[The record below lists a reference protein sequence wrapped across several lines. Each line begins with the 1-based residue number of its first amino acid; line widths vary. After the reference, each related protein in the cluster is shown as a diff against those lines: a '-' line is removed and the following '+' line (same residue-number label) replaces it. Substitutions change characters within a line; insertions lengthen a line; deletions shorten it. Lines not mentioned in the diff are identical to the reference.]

1 MRWRMARPKR
11 RFAPGFAPT
20 LRATGVQRVW
30 AFDEGRFGLRVGLR
44 KRWCPRGIRPPW
56 LVHDRYEWLW
66 LYAAV
71 EPVSGQSLFLLL
83 PRVTKEWF
91 ELFLTA
97 FGAATVGERVGL
109 ALDCSG
115 AHRADIPWPKH
126 VVPLPLPRYSPELN
140 PAEQVFRTLRPKLT
154 NRIFPTLAELE
165 TAITDHL
172 QPYWQQPAA
181 LQRLTGYPW
190 WISAVNTMSHNP

>member
-1 MRWRMARPKR
+1 MPRPKK
-11 RFAPGFAPT
+11 RFAPGFAAT

-91 ELFLTA
+91 GVFLAA

-109 ALDCSG
+109 VLDGSG
-115 AHRADIPWPKH
+115 AHRAAIPWPAH

-140 PAEQVFRTLRPKLT
+140 PAEQVFRALRPKLT

-165 TAITDHL
+165 MAITEHL
-172 QPYWQQPAA
+172 QPYWRQPAA

-190 WISAVNTMSHNP
+190 WIRAVNTMSHNP